1 MGNQENKQRSGF
13 INSLWRNWV
22 NLDPE
27 QRNRV
32 ATRLGPV
39 GHVLSIAANVQQFA
53 NKVESQPP
61 AQDNSPDSP
70 DGSDTD
76 DDIIDVEFEEDDE
89 NG

>member
-1 MGNQENKQRSGF
+1 MGNQEDKQRSGF

-27 QRNRV
+27 QRSRV

-53 NKVESQPP
+53 NKVESQPST
-61 AQDNSPDSP
+61 QDTSSDNPD
-70 DGSDTD
+70 DSDAD
-76 DDIIDVEFEEDDE
+76 EDIIDVEFEEDNE